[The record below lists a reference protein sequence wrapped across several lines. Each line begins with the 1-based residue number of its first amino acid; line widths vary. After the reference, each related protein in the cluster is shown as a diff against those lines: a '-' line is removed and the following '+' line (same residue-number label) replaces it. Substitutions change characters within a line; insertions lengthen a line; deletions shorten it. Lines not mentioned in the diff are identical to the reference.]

1 MPFTAQKQ
9 NAVIAGVANTLGDG
23 VLASDVA
30 LAVLPGSQGEA
41 QARAPLSLGSGA
53 CLGCNA

>member
-41 QARAPLSLGSGA
+41 QARAPHFWVA
-53 CLGCNA
+53 GCSDCNR

>member
-1 MPFTAQKQ
+1 VPFTAQKQ

-41 QARAPLSLGSGA
+41 QARAPHFWVA
-53 CLGCNA
+53 GCSDCNR